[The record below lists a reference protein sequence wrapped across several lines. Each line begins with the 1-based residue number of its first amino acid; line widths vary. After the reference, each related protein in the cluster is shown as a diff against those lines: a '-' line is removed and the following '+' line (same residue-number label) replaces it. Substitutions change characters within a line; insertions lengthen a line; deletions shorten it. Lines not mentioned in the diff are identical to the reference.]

1 MKYACIHTHRQEFP
15 VTLMCRVLEVSR
27 AGYYAAQR
35 RVPSKRAQRDESLR
49 ALIGA
54 LHETSRGTYGSP
66 RMHRTLREGGE
77 PLGHNRVA
85 RLMRESGLRVKLKG
99 SYRPQT
105 TNSNHAY
112 GVTKNVLNRRFDV
125 QETGGLNRIWCGDI
139 TYLRTG
145 EGWLY
150 LAVLID
156 LGSRMVV
163 GWAMRDSLA
172 VEVALGAL
180 EMALRNRQPG
190 KGLLHHTDQGSQYAA
205 LEYRHVLQ
213 QHQLIASMS
222 RRANCYDNAVAESF
236 FATLRWELLER
247 QEWPTKAA
255 VRAAVFEYI
264 EIWYNRQR
272 RHSALDYLSPW
283 HYEQRLLKSAA

>member
-1 MKYACIHTHRQEFP
+1 M
-15 VTLMCRVLEVSR
+15 TLMCRVLGVSR

-125 QETGGLNRIWCGDI
+125 QEAGGLNRFWCGDI

>member
-1 MKYACIHTHRQEFP
+1 M
-15 VTLMCRVLEVSR
+15 TLMCRVLEVSR